1 MKKKNTITL
10 MFFCVLIVFA
20 LVFAVLKKPA
30 AKDEGKKTE
39 SSSSQSVKSESK
51 PASPDSSSLS
61 QAPVSSESKPA
72 ESSVTS
78 ASSAPA
84 SSESVM
90 SSESA
95 DSGENI
101 NISMEDALF
110 IGDSRTVGLM
120 EYAGITGADFF
131 CNVGMSVYNIDK
143 KPVSVPGIGKV
154 TFTEL
159 IGSKK
164 YGKVYIMLGVNEV
177 GYETE
182 TTVAKY
188 SDLINRI
195 RENQPNAAVFIEANL
210 HVSKSRSDSD
220 KTVNNAAID
229 RLNAELEKLA
239 DGKTVFYLDAN
250 KAFDDGEGNLAS
262 DKTSDGTHLYAKHY
276 AEWGRWIMSQTAQLI
291 GEG

>member
-1 MKKKNTITL
+1 MKKKNAITL
-10 MFFCVLIVFA
+10 IFFCVLIVFA

-95 DSGENI
+95 EGGENI
-101 NISMEDALF
+101 NILMEDALF

-131 CNVGMSVYNIDK
+131 CNVGMSVYNINK
-143 KPVSVPGIGKV
+143 KPVSVPNVGKV
-154 TFTEL
+154 SFTEL
-159 IGSKK
+159 ISNKK
-164 YGKVYIMLGVNEV
+164 YGKIYIMLGVNEV
-177 GYETE
+177 GYETK
-182 TTVAKY
+182 TTLSKY
-188 SDLINRI
+188 SELISLI
-195 RENQPNAAVFIEANL
+195 RQSQPNAAVFIEANL
-210 HVSKSRSDSD
+210 HVAKSRSESD

-229 RLNAELEKLA
+229 NLNAELKKLA
-239 DGKTVFYLDAN
+239 DGKNVFYLDAN
-250 KAFDDGEGNLAS
+250 TVFDDGAGNLAA
-262 DKTSDGTHLYAKHY
+262 DKTADGTHLYAKYY
-276 AEWGRWIMSQTAQLI
+276 AEWGRWIMEQTASLV

>member
-1 MKKKNTITL
+1 MKKKNAITL
-10 MFFCVLIVFA
+10 IFFCVLIVFA

-95 DSGENI
+95 EGGENI
-101 NISMEDALF
+101 NILMEDALF

-131 CNVGMSVYNIDK
+131 CNVGMSVYNINK
-143 KPVSVPGIGKV
+143 KPVSVPNVGKV
-154 TFTEL
+154 SFTEL
-159 IGSKK
+159 ISNKK
-164 YGKVYIMLGVNEV
+164 YGKIYIMLGVNEV
-177 GYETE
+177 GYETK
-182 TTVAKY
+182 TTLSKY
-188 SDLINRI
+188 SELISLI
-195 RENQPNAAVFIEANL
+195 RQSQPNAAVFIEANL
-210 HVSKSRSDSD
+210 HVAKSRSESD

-229 RLNAELEKLA
+229 NLNAELKKLA

-250 KAFDDGEGNLAS
+250 TVFDDGTGNLAA
-262 DKTSDGTHLYAKHY
+262 DKTADGTHFYAKYY
-276 AEWGRWIMSQTAQLI
+276 AEWGRWIMSQTASLV